1 MSVLHDRGGNDRY
14 LGNTSCNGAALTN
27 SVGIHIDRSGND
39 TYAGRRKGSINFG
52 RPARGFDSIGVL
64 LDLDGED
71 DYLGIMADDS
81 LWRHT
86 HIGVGWD
93 TTPTPEPAED
103 APGGVTPAADQ
114 PSGKAEIPEIC
125 AYEGELTAEVFDEL
139 WAIAVRWE
147 VGDNR
152 VIVPKARERL
162 ARFPPQA
169 LLPMMDA
176 VLEES
181 ASGLELRAYVDV
193 LKAFLA
199 DGHDAEVASFVATN
213 LRSEIERRKRIALY
227 LAGELGMDEM
237 AGDIATLL
245 AGEDVDLARRA
256 AGVLAQLKSHA
267 GDEALL
273 AWLSDGRDEQRLQAA
288 LGTLLGLESEVYA
301 DVRGLL
307 GHPLLSVRTRLVQL
321 LVDHASAY
329 LDEVRADLWSGDHS
343 DRMRRSL
350 LEILVRTKPVPDV
363 GEVLAVTVLAEHP
376 DWGVRADAV
385 RLLRIWE
392 DDEGVDRELLAPGLA
407 VLARLRASETDPYVR
422 FCLRDK

>member
-1 MSVLHDRGGNDRY
+1 
-14 LGNTSCNGAALTN
+14 
-27 SVGIHIDRSGND
+27 VGIHVDRSGND

-93 TTPTPEPAED
+93 TTPTPEPAAD

-125 AYEGELTAEVFDEL
+125 AYEGELTQEVFDEL

-162 ARFPPQA
+162 ARFSPED

-181 ASGLELRAYVDV
+181 ASGLELRAYVDI

-199 DGHDAEVASFVATN
+199 GGHAAGGHDAAVTDFVVTN
-213 LRSEIERRKRIALY
+213 LRSEVERRKRIALY
-227 LAGELGMDEM
+227 LAGELGMDEL
-237 AGDIATLL
+237 ASDIATLL

-267 GDEALL
+267 GDEALRTWL
-273 AWLSDGRDEQRLQAA
+273 ADERDERKLQSA

-329 LDEVRADLWSGDHS
+329 LDDVRADLMSGDHS
-343 DRMRRSL
+343 DRARRSL
-350 LEILVRTKPVPDV
+350 LEVLVRTKPVPDA

-385 RLLRIWE
+385 RVLRAWE
-392 DDEGVDRELLAPGLA
+392 GDAAIDRELLDPGLA
-407 VLARLRASETDPYVR
+407 ALARLRASETDPYVR